1 MSKLKQAE
9 QIAQQ
14 TLESR
19 TETLSLVLAIKLDK
33 MRQDKVAT
41 SEELAA
47 AMFPVLQAMTTL
59 AVENQALLNDMR
71 SLMNNEIKLIR
82 AEMRELRA
90 TMTNLQFVIT
100 ESNHPGR
107 S

>member
-9 QIAQQ
+9 QVAQQ

-19 TETLSLVLAIKLDK
+19 TETLSLVLATKLDK

-59 AVENQALLNDMR
+59 AVENQVLLNDMR
-71 SLMNNEIKLIR
+71 SLVSKE
-82 AEMRELRA
+82 ARELRQEMGELRA
-90 TMTNLQFVIT
+90 LLLSLKEGLN
-100 ESNHPGR
+100 SHPPV
-107 S
+107 SD